1 MSLMEWGANILKK
14 KQKQILL
21 STLFA
26 TRGSKTFQGLT
37 QNDKRYRFVPTAGQG
52 SQTNSSKAVRNYW
65 FESAAIGANERIK
78 PQAET
83 EDSS

>member
-1 MSLMEWGANILKK
+1 MSLKEWGASLLKSK
-14 KQKQILL
+14 NKSSSPLSSLLGVQKH
-21 STLFA
+21 
-26 TRGSKTFQGLT
+26 FQGLT

-65 FESAAIGANERIK
+65 FESAAIGTNERIK